1 MGGEVRSG
9 CLRLTNHLSSSN
21 ISSTMKIQMFVLCDA
36 AIDNQGKMSLLGTFD
51 RIFSK
56 QAPVVHRSCA
66 VATIIRFDRIEEG
79 THTIKCTFC
88 NEDGKLVMPALEGN
102 VTISFQSGTNTMS
115 HNMILNIQGLKL
127 ESYGEYSI
135 DLAVDGRH
143 EASIPLY
150 VFPLPESSTEQDQ
163 SEPTLD

>member
-1 MGGEVRSG
+1 
-9 CLRLTNHLSSSN
+9 
-21 ISSTMKIQMFVLCDA
+21 MKIQMFVLCDA
-36 AIDNQGKMSLLGTFD
+36 AIDNQGKLSLLGTFD

-88 NEDGKLVMPALEGN
+88 DEDGKLVMPALEGSVN
-102 VTISFQSGTNTMS
+102 VSFQPGINTVS
-115 HNMILNIQGLKL
+115 HNMILNLQGLKL
-127 ESYGEYSI
+127 EHYGEYSI

-150 VFPLPESSTEQDQ
+150 VFPLPEPSTEQD
-163 SEPTLD
+163 SSKPRVD